1 MAYNLSALNV
11 LLVEDNPHMRRLL
24 RQILNAYGIKEIVE
38 AEDGA
43 TAFERS
49 KQKKADVVIV
59 DWMMDR
65 LNGIEFTR
73 MVRTDEDSPDRFVPI
88 IMLTGYTEKARVF
101 EARDA
106 GVTEFMAKPV
116 SAQSLYDRIASVI
129 EGPRR
134 FVEVGSYFGPDRRRR
149 INDFT
154 GNDRRI
160 AGLDG
165 DDAERNKR
173 GGASKAPDETDETP
187 ANELR
192 GVRDQVGSLLHEGS

>member
-1 MAYNLSALNV
+1 
-11 LLVEDNPHMRRLL
+11 
-24 RQILNAYGIKEIVE
+24 
-38 AEDGA
+38 
-43 TAFERS
+43 
-49 KQKKADVVIV
+49 
-59 DWMMDR
+59 MMDR

-88 IMLTGYTEKARVF
+88 IMLTCYTEKARVF

-149 INDFT
+149 INDFA

-165 DDAERNKR
+165 DDAERNKPS
-173 GGASKAPDETDETP
+173 GASKAPDETDETP
-187 ANELR
+187 ASELR